1 MKSWILIL
9 SVLFLQL
16 QPSQASHVLGGE
28 MSYKCLGNGI
38 FEFTVAFYRDCSG
51 IAWDQTSVSV
61 NGPSGT
67 FTLNR
72 LPGVAGVT
80 DISQRCATATSFGC
94 GTNPASGT
102 GPNGSI
108 ARLTYKGT
116 TDLSAL
122 PAPPAPGYLFS
133 TTSIQTNVR
142 NNNNNMGGG
151 NSMGLRVI
159 MYRFENP
166 ATGNALTPA
175 QMCDNSPDFMDAPA
189 ALHIL
194 NPQDTARISSFAID
208 SDLDSLVYKIDF
220 PWTRNL
226 TPMFYTTPY
235 SMLNPLPNT
244 PSVVPSGTPP
254 LNPKTGTL
262 SFRPSQAGNFLT
274 CLKVESWR
282 CGQKISEVF
291 RDFQLQI
298 ISSPAG
304 SPAPYVPGNLT
315 TQRAPII
322 TPPALSPTGQA
333 KFEFDYFVGDV
344 IDVLVAA
351 TDYYPLFNANFDTL
365 PAPAG
370 EFSIVAKGA
379 QLSTTNNP
387 NGDCLLPPCATL
399 RGLTDPAPP
408 AAVVTPP
415 INILAGNGTALGL
428 GYNAS
433 LEGGGRLTWLPECS
447 NLSSSADSTCNAI
460 PSPSTFQFAAVA
472 VDKNCPIVGKEVQ
485 VYTFNIWPLPA
496 VTPANL
502 TSISLVGGLNQLNF
516 VTSFDTLSIDPIDA
530 ANYADSSIAYQ
541 RAKSVNRR
549 YASFQGYQVY
559 KSLLRMGP
567 YQLMGTI
574 TNPFETSWI
583 DSSNTLGQFYFIATA
598 SGCEGSVSSDT
609 LSTCQTQNV
618 TVSAPAGPFY
628 CPNTGTLLQ
637 AVGNPVGSLQWYK
650 NSNPI
655 AGANAYSLLVMDDGD
670 YALGVTDSTGC
681 QSFSATQ
688 SMIATNL
695 PYEGEE
701 ICAVTVD
708 FTTGFNKVLWIKT
721 PDQGIA
727 SYLILRENPQTGN
740 YDSIASVPYA
750 DAGVFVDVNSNA
762 QQEPARYKIRA
773 QDVCSR
779 SSSESPGH
787 RTMHLQA
794 NQTSPTGVS
803 LNWTAYEG
811 SAVGQYTILRS
822 TGGTFDFVGS
832 TGPNVLSFQDQ
843 FAPTG
848 PKVYVI
854 WLSNNDNNICP
865 IGTGVNFLYS
875 NAVGLGA
882 GVHTEQLSS
891 AAFKM
896 YPNPT
901 TGLVR
906 IQGEQIIEKLS
917 IRDMQGR
924 LVLSE
929 FPDASGI
936 DLNLSTLNKG
946 VYLVEIMNAG
956 QLSYQRLVLQ

>member
-1 MKSWILIL
+1 MKNCFLLL
-9 SVLFLQL
+9 SLLLLQL
-16 QPSQASHVLGGE
+16 QPAKASHVLGGE

-51 IAWDQTSVSV
+51 IAWDQTSVTV

-72 LPGVAGVT
+72 LPGVAGIT

-102 GPNGSI
+102 GPNGTI

-116 TDLSAL
+116 TNLSAL
-122 PAPPAPGYLFS
+122 PAPPASGYVFFVNNIS
-133 TTSIQTNVR
+133 VNVR

-151 NSMGLRVI
+151 SSMGLRVM

-220 PWTRNL
+220 PWTNTF
-226 TPMFYTTPY
+226 TPMFYTAPY
-235 SMLNPLPNT
+235 SVFNPLPNT
-244 PSVVPSGTPP
+244 PSVLPSGTPAM
-254 LNPKTGTL
+254 NPKTGTL

-274 CLKVESWR
+274 CFKVESWR
-282 CGQKISEVF
+282 CGQKISEVY

-298 ISSPAG
+298 ISSPSG

-415 INILAGNGTALGL
+415 MNILAGNGTALGL

-447 NLSSSADSTCNAI
+447 NLSSSADSACNTT

-502 TSISLVGGLNQLNF
+502 TSISLAGSLNQLNF
-516 VTSFDTLSIDPIDA
+516 VTNFDTLSIDPIDA

-583 DSSNTLGQFYFIATA
+583 DSSNTLGQFYFIATV
-598 SGCEGSVSSDT
+598 SGCVGSVSSDT

-618 TVSAPAGPFY
+618 AVSAPAGPYY

-637 AVGNPVGSLQWYK
+637 ATGNPVGNKQWYK
-650 NSNPI
+650 NGDPI
-655 AGANAYSLLVMDDGD
+655 PGANSATYLVTDDGD
-670 YALGVTDSTGC
+670 YVLGVTDSTGC
-681 QSFSATQ
+681 QSFSALQ
-688 SMIATNL
+688 SMVPTNL

-708 FTTGFNKVLWIKT
+708 LASGLNKLLWVKT
-721 PDQGIA
+721 PEAGIA
-727 SYLILRENPQTGN
+727 AYQILRENVQTG
-740 YDSIASVPYA
+740 DFDPIAVVPFA
-750 DAGVFVDVNSNA
+750 DAGIFIDSTVNA
-762 QQEPARYKIRA
+762 QLFPVRYKIQA
-773 QDVCSR
+773 LDVCTR
-779 SSSESPGH
+779 SSSESPVH
-787 RTMHLQA
+787 RTMHLRALQSG
-794 NQTSPTGVS
+794 QFKVS

-811 SAVGQYTILRS
+811 RGVGYYSILRS
-822 TGGTFDFVGS
+822 TGGNFTFIGS
-832 TGPNVLSFQDQ
+832 TSANVLNFEDE
-843 FAPTG
+843 FAPAG
-848 PKVYVI
+848 PKAYLI
-854 WLSNNDNNICP
+854 WLDNTTLCP
-865 IGTGVNFLYS
+865 IGTGIHMLYS
-875 NAVGLGA
+875 NVVGLGS
-882 GVHTEQLSS
+882 GVHTELLSS
-891 AAFKM
+891 TAFKM

-906 IQGEQIIEKLS
+906 IQGEHIIEKLS
-917 IRDMQGR
+917 VRDMQGR

-929 FPDASGI
+929 FPDAAGI

-956 QLSYQRLVLQ
+956 QLFYQRLVLQ